1 MDWSASAIQVF
12 LFGIFGG
19 LTAILAGIIGPT
31 YDNLLVPELAPGAL
45 YPDPFGGA
53 SFLSGAVTFSV
64 FLLGNVVDPAVAL
77 VGLAVALAYLGRSV
91 FGRWAGAVEPLV
103 ARLVLAVVLANFTLP
118 VAAALVDLG
127 GAVYP
132 IIAGWDQLG
141 WEHWQNLAGY
151 GEFEFSWD
159 NGALA
164 FVLTFVLFTLVLL
177 LAMAV
182 ALRDATM
189 AVLLVLLPA
198 FTLLW
203 PVPVLAPL
211 ARRGWLLFGELT
223 FLPCVLIVPLEL
235 AVGSP
240 SVILLVGYLT
250 VAVGSPA
257 LVSLAGAQLTSIGF
271 PSAGG
276 AVSGATQ
283 RGLAV
288 ASQTGRG
295 YLSPLGGGGAGAAKA
310 GSSLASGVR
319 GVVGS
324 AGRTLGSAALPAS
337 VPLVASEFLG
347 RGAAHLVSHLR
358 SAQRGAPGRLD
369 RFPRVPR
376 EPLPRGR
383 HG

>member
-1 MDWSASAIQVF
+1 MDWSASAIQAL

-19 LTAILAGIIGPT
+19 LTAILAAVLGPT
-31 YDNLLVPELAPGAL
+31 YDNLLVPELAAGTL

-53 SFLSGAVTFSV
+53 SFLSGAVAFSV

-77 VGLAVALAYLGRSV
+77 VGFGVALAYLGRSF

-118 VAAALVDLG
+118 IAAALVDLG
-127 GAVYP
+127 GSVYP
-132 IIAGWDQLG
+132 LVAGWDKLG

-151 GEFEFSWD
+151 GELSFSWD

-177 LAMAV
+177 LATAV

-223 FLPCVLIVPLEL
+223 FLPCVLVVPLEL
-235 AVGSP
+235 AVGAP
-240 SVILLVGYLT
+240 SVLLLVGYLT

-271 PSAGG
+271 PSAGA
-276 AVSGATQ
+276 AVSGSTQ

-288 ASQTGRG
+288 ASQSGRG
-295 YLSPLGGGGAGAAKA
+295 YLTPFGSTGGAASKGRAGAATGAGGVA
-310 GSSLASGVR
+310 GSAAR
-319 GVVGS
+319 
-324 AGRTLGSAALPAS
+324 AFGSAALPAS
-337 VPLVASEFLG
+337 IPLIASEFLG
-347 RGAAHLVSHLR
+347 RGAAHLLSHLR
-358 SAQRGAPGRLD
+358 PAHRAASGGRD
-369 RFPRVPR
+369 RFPKVPR
-376 EPLPRGR
+376 EALPRGR